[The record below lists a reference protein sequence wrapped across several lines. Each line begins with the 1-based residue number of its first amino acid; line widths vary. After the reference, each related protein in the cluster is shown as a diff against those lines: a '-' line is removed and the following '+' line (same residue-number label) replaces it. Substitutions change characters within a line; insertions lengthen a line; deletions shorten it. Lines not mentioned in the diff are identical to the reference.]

1 VGRAR
6 ALPHPPRSDRLPAA
20 RRPAAARASPWR
32 PRAVTS
38 LRVILL
44 EFAAQGVRGVAP
56 AGGRVTLRP
65 GYNVLSA
72 DGPTLRR
79 LVEALLYP
87 DPRDG
92 DALPRAAGGPANA
105 PMRAGLTLVG
115 NDKITYRIVRDFAS
129 GAQLQ
134 RFDPAKRSFASVAQD
149 LGEITAFLQRTV
161 GVPPPQRLGT
171 LLALS
176 AAELPSRSG
185 GVAPQA
191 AAPPQRQS
199 LTPEQTRK
207 RLALLREELGKAKVA
222 EKLQYQLD
230 GLQTQLFKI
239 EEALKG
245 GAKVREGLEKAEAA
259 RAELGDAAAV
269 AASLGD
275 ADAKLAAFEKATVRK
290 EDAAARVRAEREAL
304 AETETRG
311 EPLAFWKDPRF
322 WAGAG
327 GGAGL
332 ALAGAVG
339 AATVNPEL
347 RYLSI
352 LDVPAF
358 GWAAWVALRWVGG
371 LEGWERV
378 ARRTRI
384 VDEWERK
391 VGAQFEKDAADVREA
406 VKALRVSSPGE
417 LKEALA
423 RVADADAVVA
433 EWRSRLADWEASPE
447 AKRGLGEQSRVEEAL
462 RGVEE
467 KLAGEAGGFV
477 RDVRSVESEIQRLEA
492 EATAP
497 VASQPAPAP
506 APAPVHAPRA
516 SGDPI
521 RGLLERAATELGRTP
536 PAVARAVAQRASAV
550 VSGLSFQR
558 LQAMQADDRGNVQVQ
573 IGGRPVASLSLSPA
587 DKDMVFVALK
597 LALMEQAMAG
607 GKLVAVADDAFAG
620 FSEGSRRHAARLL
633 KQIAKTGQILHAT
646 SDASFREAADHAG

>member
-1 VGRAR
+1 M
-6 ALPHPPRSDRLPAA
+6 
-20 RRPAAARASPWR
+20 
-32 PRAVTS
+32 
-38 LRVILL
+38 ILL

-56 AGGRVTLRP
+56 AGGRATLRP

-129 GAQLQ
+129 GAQLH
-134 RFDPAKRSFASVAQD
+134 RFDPAKRSFALVAQD
-149 LGEITAFLQRTV
+149 LGEIAAFLQRTV
-161 GVPPPQRLGT
+161 GVPPPQRLGA

-176 AAELPSRSG
+176 SADLPSKAG
-185 GVAPQA
+185 GVAPSA

-199 LTPEQTRK
+199 LTPEQARK
-207 RLALLREELGKAKVA
+207 RLGQLREELEKAKIA

-239 EEALKG
+239 EESLKA

-269 AASLGD
+269 FGRLGD
-275 ADAKLAAFEKATVRK
+275 ADAKLAAFEKATARK
-290 EDAAARVRAEREAL
+290 EDAAARVKAERDAL

-311 EPLAFWKDPRF
+311 EPMPFWKDPRF

-339 AATVNPEL
+339 AAVNPEL

-358 GWAAWVALRWVGG
+358 GWAAWVALRWVGS
-371 LEGWERV
+371 LEDWERV

-391 VGAQFEKDAADVREA
+391 VGAQFEKDAADVRDA
-406 VKALRVSSPGE
+406 VKALHVSNPGE

-433 EWRSRLADWEASPE
+433 EWRKRLADWEASPE
-447 AKRGLGEQSRVEEAL
+447 AKRGLAERSRVEEGL
-462 RGVEE
+462 RAVEE
-467 KLAGEAGGFV
+467 KLAAEAGGFV
-477 RDVRSVESEIQRLEA
+477 RDVRSVESEIQRLEVESA
-492 EATAP
+492 AP
-497 VASQPAPAP
+497 AAPQPAPAP
-506 APAPVHAPRA
+506 APAPRTAGDEPRDA
-516 SGDPI
+516 LVRQGDVMGHDPD
-521 RGLLERAATELGRTP
+521 GPLL
-536 PAVARAVAQRASAV
+536 
-550 VSGLSFQR
+550 
-558 LQAMQADDRGNVQVQ
+558 
-573 IGGRPVASLSLSPA
+573 
-587 DKDMVFVALK
+587 
-597 LALMEQAMAG
+597 
-607 GKLVAVADDAFAG
+607 
-620 FSEGSRRHAARLL
+620 
-633 KQIAKTGQILHAT
+633 
-646 SDASFREAADHAG
+646 

>member
-1 VGRAR
+1 
-6 ALPHPPRSDRLPAA
+6 
-20 RRPAAARASPWR
+20 
-32 PRAVTS
+32 
-38 LRVILL
+38 VILL

-134 RFDPAKRSFASVAQD
+134 RFDAAKRSFAPVAQD
-149 LGEITAFLQRTV
+149 LGEIAAFLQRTV

-176 AAELPSRSG
+176 AADLPSRSG

-207 RLALLREELGKAKVA
+207 RLALLREEMEKAKVA

-239 EEALKG
+239 EEAMKG

-269 AASLGD
+269 AERLGD
-275 ADAKLAAFEKATVRK
+275 ADAKLAAFEKATARK

-304 AETETRG
+304 AETESRG

-339 AATVNPEL
+339 AAFNPEL

-378 ARRTRI
+378 ARRSRI

-406 VKALRVSSPGE
+406 VKALRVSNPGE

-433 EWRSRLADWEASPE
+433 EWRRRLADWEASPE
-447 AKRGLGEQSRVEEAL
+447 AKRGLGEKSRVDEAL

-492 EATAP
+492 EAAAP
-497 VASQPAPAP
+497 AALQPAPAP
-506 APAPVHAPRA
+506 APAPAPRA

-521 RGLLERAATELGRTP
+521 RGLLERAAAELGRTP
-536 PAVARAVAQRASAV
+536 PAVARAVAQRASVV

-573 IGGRPVASLSLSPA
+573 IGGRPVAALSLSPA